1 MCILK
6 TRAAVTR
13 VEVYPS
19 PRFRPQNV
27 NIEVYADVTSL
38 DSSGQMSTFRPVG
51 LLHEEQFDNSAD
63 YWDDWTLNSA
73 SVPPLSSLPSTI
85 DCAVAAVPQVA
96 AEAVQ
101 GSAYIRIEAGP
112 SPGAGRRTT
121 GAVSLKGASMTIRN
135 CPVGSYLSGGA
146 CEACPAGKYSDSS
159 PCQDCPAGKWSS
171 LTGASSAFDCFTASE
186 RHCRDQGLSKCPAG
200 SVAVN
205 GGRCGAYDGLGL
217 GHSISPPSLHPDTE
231 PARLTC
237 VCVCARAYHQDWI
250 PAATASR
257 VLRANT
263 LGV

>member
-6 TRAAVTR
+6 TKAAVTR

-19 PRFRPQNV
+19 PKYRPQNV
-27 NIEVYADVTSL
+27 NVEVYADVTSV
-38 DSSGQMSTFRPVG
+38 DTSGQVSTFRPVG

-121 GAVSLKGASMTIRN
+121 GGVSLKGASMTIRN

-146 CEACPAGKYSDSS
+146 CEACPAGKYYADSS

-171 LTGASSAFDCFTASE
+171 LTGASSAFDCFTGTE

-200 SVAVN
+200 SVAVD
-205 GGRCGAYDGLGL
+205 GGSCGAYDGLGL
-217 GHSISPPSLHPDTE
+217 GHSISPPLLAPGH
-231 PARLTC
+231 
-237 VCVCARAYHQDWI
+237 
-250 PAATASR
+250 
-257 VLRANT
+257 
-263 LGV
+263 

>member
-1 MCILK
+1 MPAFASTTYEFSHRASLSYAHAHTDMCILK
-6 TRAAVTR
+6 TKAAVTR

-19 PRFRPQNV
+19 PKYRPQNV
-27 NIEVYADVTSL
+27 NVEVYADVTSV
-38 DSSGQMSTFRPVG
+38 DTSGQVSTFRPVG
-51 LLHEEQFDNSAD
+51 LLHEEQFTHSSYD
-63 YWDDWTLNSA
+63 YSWTLNSA

-146 CEACPAGKYSDSS
+146 CEACPAGKYYADSS

-205 GGRCGAYDGLGL
+205 GGRCGAYGGL
-217 GHSISPPSLHPDTE
+217 
-231 PARLTC
+231 
-237 VCVCARAYHQDWI
+237 
-250 PAATASR
+250 
-257 VLRANT
+257 
-263 LGV
+263 